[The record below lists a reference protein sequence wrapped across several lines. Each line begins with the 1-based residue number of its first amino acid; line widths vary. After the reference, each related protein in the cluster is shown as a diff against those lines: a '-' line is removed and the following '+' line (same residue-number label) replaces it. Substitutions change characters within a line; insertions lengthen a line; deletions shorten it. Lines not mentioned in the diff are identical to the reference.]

1 MAIPLINIDSIGNYV
16 VLPHYSDTV
25 QQGVLPGGF
34 PRSNSVADSS
44 NAVSSL
50 LHHPVTGRFLQQG
63 SAPMDILE
71 KNSDFS
77 GWLTVGILLIVF
89 MLSLVWYFFPER
101 VLRLLSREGSKH
113 KAKYADNQFAKPGFV
128 LYTLLGV
135 TFIATT
141 SLVLY
146 LLAKNFLPQELSGYT
161 FEQVI
166 LIITT
171 LVVLYYALRFI
182 VIYAIGFLF
191 NRQELATKQVKAS
204 FRADI
209 IQSFLIIPWLLIL
222 LNNPSS
228 FFYYT
233 ALALLLL
240 TVVYKWGISLYIGLK
255 LSKISLYHNIL
266 YLCAL
271 EIVPVIA
278 LLKLLES
285 YGLVIVN

>member
-1 MAIPLINIDSIGNYV
+1 MTAPFINIDSIGNYV
-16 VLPHYSDTV
+16 VLPLYSDTV
-25 QQGVLPGGF
+25 RQAVMPGLFPLKDTATDSVLT
-34 PRSNSVADSS
+34 
-44 NAVSSL
+44 VSSML
-50 LHHPVTGRFLQQG
+50 QHPVAGRFLQQ
-63 SAPMDILE
+63 DITPIDIFV

-77 GWLTVGILLIVF
+77 GWLTVGLLLITF

-128 LYTLLGV
+128 LYMLLGT

-141 SLVLY
+141 SLALY
-146 LLAKNFLPQELSGYT
+146 LLAKNFLSRQLSGYT
-161 FEQVI
+161 FDQVI
-166 LIITT
+166 IIITT
-171 LVVLYYALRFI
+171 LVMLYYAFRFV
-182 VIYAIGFLF
+182 VIYAVGFLF
-191 NRQELATKQVKAS
+191 NRQDLAANQVKAS

-209 IQSFLIIPWLLIL
+209 IQSFLLIPWLLIL

-228 FFYYT
+228 FFYYS
-233 ALALLLL
+233 ALVLLLL

-255 LSKISLYHNIL
+255 SSKISLYHNIL

-285 YGLVIVN
+285 YGLVIYN